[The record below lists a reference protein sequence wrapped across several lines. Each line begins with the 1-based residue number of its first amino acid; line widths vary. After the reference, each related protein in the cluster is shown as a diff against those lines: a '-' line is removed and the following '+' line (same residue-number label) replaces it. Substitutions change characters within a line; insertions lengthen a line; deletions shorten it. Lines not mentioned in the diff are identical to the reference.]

1 MRPDETR
8 PDDPGA
14 EPARSSRKEDER
26 AAGPVPDAT
35 GSLADTTSEPGPEP
49 APPLPEPTPPP
60 PVRPVPALEVIH
72 PDDLDPDDDE
82 DDEDDDE
89 DEDEDDDDDEF
100 DDVRTVLITGASGN
114 MAQKL
119 RAAWEDV
126 YDLVLIDKVASH
138 DDDVILADLAEFD
151 EGWITHFHG
160 VDTVIHLAG
169 LPTAR
174 GTWEELE
181 RPNLDV
187 LANVLHACALAGV
200 ERVIFASS
208 SHVMGGYLDLGD
220 MPITVKL
227 PPKPDSPYG
236 ATKLMGE
243 RLGRSLARAF
253 NITFIAIRLG
263 WNGPGENRPDTLPDA
278 AARAMWLSNG
288 DLVRLMECAVEAD
301 LDDDQWVVVNGVSN
315 NRGSRWDMT
324 AAAEFLEFTPEDD
337 AYDEEL

>member
-1 MRPDETR
+1 
-8 PDDPGA
+8 
-14 EPARSSRKEDER
+14 
-26 AAGPVPDAT
+26 
-35 GSLADTTSEPGPEP
+35 
-49 APPLPEPTPPP
+49 
-60 PVRPVPALEVIH
+60 VRPVPALEVIH

-160 VDTVIHLAG
+160 V
-169 LPTAR
+169 
-174 GTWEELE
+174 
-181 RPNLDV
+181 DV